1 MTETHTLLAIS
12 PVDGRY
18 AGKTDGL
25 RAIFSEFGLIRYR
38 VLIEVKWLQALAANK
53 QIAEVPSFSDA
64 SNQQLNQLI
73 ETFSPEDACRIK
85 EIERTTNHDVKA
97 VEYFLAEKIASNDEL
112 SAVSPFLHFACTSE
126 DINNLSHALMLK
138 EARDSQLL
146 PVFSALLGSLCELAG
161 KNADLAMLA
170 RTHGQT
176 ASPTTLGKEI
186 AIFVHRLQ
194 RQIEQLSNTPVLGK
208 FNGAVGNFNAHLSA
222 YPQLDWMTISREF
235 VESLGLNWNPHT
247 TQIESH
253 DYIAE
258 YFHCLN
264 RLNTVLLDMSRDIWS
279 YISIAYFKQKA
290 VAGEIGSSTMPHKIN
305 PIDFENA
312 EGNLGIANA
321 LFSHLSDKLMISRWQ
336 RDLSDST
343 ALRNLGVGVAHTLIA
358 CESCLKGLR
367 KLEVNEDKIQSDLN
381 AAWEVLAEPLQTVMR
396 RHGIENAYEK
406 LKDLTRGESID
417 QLKLEAFIN
426 SLDLDKTT
434 REQLLELSPA
444 SYTGNAA
451 EQTRAIIS
459 KARSILE

>member
-1 MTETHTLLAIS
+1 MTELHTLLAIS

-18 AGKTDGL
+18 ANKTDSL
-25 RAIFSEFGLIRYR
+25 RSVFSEFGLIRYR
-38 VLIEVKWLQALAANK
+38 ALIEVKWLQTLAANK
-53 QIAEVPSFSDA
+53 QITEVPAFSDA
-64 SNQQLNQLI
+64 ANQQLNQLI
-73 ETFSPEDACRIK
+73 ETFSPEDAARIK
-85 EIERTTNHDVKA
+85 EIELTTNHDVKA
-97 VEYFLAEKIASNDEL
+97 VEYFLAEKITSNDEL
-112 SAVSPFLHFACTSE
+112 AAVSPFLHFACTSE
-126 DINNLSHALMLK
+126 DINNLSHGLMLK
-138 EARDSQLL
+138 EARETHLV
-146 PVFSALLGSLCELAG
+146 PVFSTLLTTLCDLAEQ
-161 KNADLAMLA
+161 NADLAMLA

-186 AIFVHRLQ
+186 AIFVYRLQ

-208 FNGAVGNFNAHLSA
+208 FNGAVGNFNAHLCA
-222 YPQLDWMTISREF
+222 YPELDWMSISKSF
-235 VESLGLNWNPHT
+235 VESLGLSWNPHT

-264 RLNTVLLDMSRDIWS
+264 RLNIVLLDMCRDIWS

-367 KLEVNEDKIQSDLN
+367 KLEVNEGKIQSDLD
-381 AAWEVLAEPLQTVMR
+381 AAWEVLAEPLQTIMR

-406 LKDLTRGESID
+406 LKDLTRGETID
-417 QLKLEAFIN
+417 KAKLVAFID
-426 SLDLDKTT
+426 SLELDETSK
-434 REQLLELSPA
+434 EQLLDLSPA

-451 EQTRAIIS
+451 EQTRSIVS
-459 KARSILE
+459 KARSL

>member
-1 MTETHTLLAIS
+1 MTEIHTLLAIS

-18 AGKTDGL
+18 ANKTDAL
-25 RAIFSEFGLIRYR
+25 RPVFSEFGLIRYR

-53 QIAEVPSFSDA
+53 QIAEVPAFSDEA
-64 SNQQLNQLI
+64 NQHLTRLS
-73 ETFSPEDACRIK
+73 EDFSLEDATRIK
-85 EIERTTNHDVKA
+85 EIELTTNHDVKA
-97 VEYFLAEKIASNDEL
+97 VEYFLAEKISDNTEL
-112 SAVSPFLHFACTSE
+112 AAVAPFLHFACTSE
-126 DINNLSHALMLK
+126 DINNLSHGLMLK
-138 EARDSQLL
+138 EAREAHLL
-146 PVFSALLGSLCELAG
+146 PVFSRLIDSLCQLAEQ
-161 KNADLAMLA
+161 NADLAMLS

-186 AIFVHRLQ
+186 AIYVHRLQ
-194 RQIEQLSNTPVLGK
+194 RQMEHFSDIGVLGK
-208 FNGAVGNFNAHLSA
+208 FNGAVGNFNAHLCA
-222 YPQLDWMTISREF
+222 YPELDWMSISKEF
-235 VESLGLNWNPHT
+235 VESLGLSWNPHT

-264 RLNTVLLDMSRDIWS
+264 RLNTVLLDMCRDIWS

-367 KLEVNEDKIQSDLN
+367 KLEVNEVKIQSDLD

-406 LKDLTRGESID
+406 LKDLSRGESID
-417 QLKLEAFIN
+417 QVKLKAFIS
-426 SLDLDKTT
+426 SLELDKSSK
-434 REQLLELSPA
+434 EQLLKLSPA
-444 SYTGNAA
+444 SYIGNAG

-459 KARSILE
+459 KARSV